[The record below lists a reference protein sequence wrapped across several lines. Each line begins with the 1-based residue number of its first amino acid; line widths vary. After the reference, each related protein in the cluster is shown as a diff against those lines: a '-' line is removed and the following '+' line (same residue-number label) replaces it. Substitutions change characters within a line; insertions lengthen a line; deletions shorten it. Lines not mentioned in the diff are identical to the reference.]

1 MDNLTQTR
9 PEQEAPSATP
19 KRADAKVVVVAAA
32 LAAVIWAAATAAGV
46 DLEVRSGS
54 GTTQVALGSVIVTPL
69 VVGAVAAALLRLL
82 ERRTKSGFRTWTIV
96 AVLAWVLSFL
106 GPLSATSPGAGL
118 VLATMHLAVGA
129 VVVGGLRLAR
139 GA

>member
-1 MDNLTQTR
+1 MNNLTQTR
-9 PEQEAPSATP
+9 TEEETPSVTP
-19 KRADAKVVVVAAA
+19 KRADAKVVAVATA
-32 LAAVIWAAATAAGV
+32 LAVVVWAAAKVAGV
-46 DLEVRSGS
+46 ELEVRSGS

-82 ERRTKSGFRTWTIV
+82 ERRTANGLRTWTII
-96 AVLAWVLSFL
+96 AVVAWVLSLL

-139 GA
+139 VA

>member
-1 MDNLTQTR
+1 MNNLTQTR
-9 PEQEAPSATP
+9 PEREAPSVTP
-19 KRADAKVVVVAAA
+19 KRADAKVVVVATA
-32 LAAVIWAAATAAGV
+32 LAVLVWTAAEAAGV

-82 ERRTKSGFRTWTIV
+82 ERRTAHGLRTWTIV
-96 AVLAWVLSFL
+96 AVIAWVLAFL
-106 GPLSATSPGAGL
+106 GPLSAASLGAGL

-139 GA
+139 VA